1 MDQILVESMQDISYD
16 SSKWI
21 SPMRIVWTTMLN
33 PLCRTKVGEIR
44 ISSLRW
50 SKKPLSRYNCWW
62 WAAVRKDRRGTWPS
76 ENYVD
81 KSGGDVEMHM
91 RWKQSRDENADGE
104 SIWELRG
111 RWISVRNMEPGL
123 LHEPLDFKGTSCLP
137 IWVRDVRVRVSTYEI
152 RGRIPF
158 KWGRIVTARFLAQ
171 KFS

>member
-123 LHEPLDFKGTSCLP
+123 LHEPLDFKG
-137 IWVRDVRVRVSTYEI
+137 RVVY
-152 RGRIPF
+152 PF
-158 KWGRIVTARFLAQ
+158 GFRMLELEYRHIEFGDEFHSSGGEL
-171 KFS
+171 